1 MGGAWPRS
9 QASRGNFRQD
19 HDRWVV
25 PGPGRLR
32 LFLSKKKKREG
43 SGVFLGS
50 LEGGGLSPSGIQQL
64 VQAVSWDPRQHW

>member
-1 MGGAWPRS
+1 MGGAWPG
-9 QASRGNFRQD
+9 QAETVFVQ
-19 HDRWVV
+19 
-25 PGPGRLR
+25 
-32 LFLSKKKKREG
+32 KKKREG